1 MPMPPPAVVCSG
13 LTFAW
18 PDGTPVFTDFSL
30 AIGPGRT
37 GLIGLNGSGKS
48 TLLRLIAGE
57 LQPARGSITVE
68 GELGYVPQNLTLT
81 TGAGVDEALGIA
93 PVLRALNAIEAGNP
107 SEENFALVGGDWDVE
122 ERARAV
128 LGRLG
133 LEHVPLDRRI
143 GELSGGEAVLLGLA
157 AQFLRRPGVL
167 LLDEP
172 TNNLDPDARH
182 RLYDAVSS
190 WKAAMVI
197 VSHDRELL
205 GLVDQIA
212 ELRAGEVRWYGGNL
226 TDYEAAVAVEQEAA
240 ERMVRAAE
248 SDVRRQKRE
257 LAEAQTKLDRRARYG
272 RKVQESGSLPPIVAG
287 ARKRHAQV
295 TAGKDRATHLDRL
308 DEAAQRLAA
317 AEEAVRDDAEIRI
330 DLPETSVPAGRRV
343 LTLSGLE
350 IRYGTRADLIVRGPE
365 RVALTG
371 RNGAGKTTM
380 LRTIVGEI
388 PPVSGEA
395 KAAVPVRYL
404 PQRLDVLDRELTVV
418 QNVAR
423 AAPAATDN
431 QIRAQLARFLFRG
444 RRADQRAGTLSGGEL
459 FRATL
464 ATLLLAQPAP
474 QLLLM
479 DEPTNN
485 LDLAS
490 VRQLAGALRSY
501 QGALIV
507 ASHDAAFLR
516 DLGLTRWLRIDRELT
531 DIDPL

>member
-30 AIGPGRT
+30 AIGPGRS

-48 TLLRLIAGE
+48 TLLRLIAGQ
-57 LQPARGSITVE
+57 LKPARGSITVE

-81 TGAGVDEALGIA
+81 TGARVDETLGIA
-93 PVLRALNAIEAGNP
+93 HILRALGAIEAGNP
-107 SEENFALVGGDWDVE
+107 SEENFALVGGDWDIE
-122 ERARAV
+122 ERARAT
-128 LGRLG
+128 LDRLG
-133 LEHVPLDRRI
+133 LERVPLDRRI
-143 GELSGGEAVLLGLA
+143 DELSGGEAVLLSLA

-172 TNNLDPDARH
+172 TNNLDLDARR
-182 RLYDAVSS
+182 RLCDAVSS
-190 WKAAMVI
+190 WKGALVI

-205 GLVDQIA
+205 GLADQIG

-226 TDYEAAVAVEQEAA
+226 TDYDEAVAVEQEAA
-240 ERMVRAAE
+240 EREVRAAE
-248 SDVRRQKRE
+248 SDVRRQQRE
-257 LAEAQTKLDRRARYG
+257 LIEARTKLDRRVRYG
-272 RKVQESGSLPPIVAG
+272 QKMYETKREPRAVMRMRKRQAQVSAG
-287 ARKRHAQV
+287 KLRNAHIERLDDARKR
-295 TAGKDRATHLDRL
+295 LDT
-308 DEAAQRLAA
+308 
-317 AEEAVRDDAEIRI
+317 AEEAVRDDAEIRV
-330 DLPETSVPAGRRV
+330 DLPETSVPAGRTV
-343 LTLSGLE
+343 LILSALE
-350 IRYGTRADLIVRGPE
+350 LRYGGRADLSVRGPE
-365 RVALTG
+365 RIALTG
-371 RNGAGKTTM
+371 RNGSGKTTL

-388 PPVSGEA
+388 PPVSGQA

-404 PQRLDVLDRELTVV
+404 PQRLNLLDRELTVV

-423 AAPAATDN
+423 SAPAATDN

-444 RRADQRAGTLSGGEL
+444 RRADQRTGTLSGGEL

-485 LDLAS
+485 LDMAS

-507 ASHDAAFLR
+507 ASHDVPFLR